1 VRDLGSRNRTWV
13 FIDEPYALAD
23 DDVLLLGSQLLH
35 FQRLGSPSPS
45 AMDADGTRRI
55 GSLVPTP
62 DIARLAQLRADGSVR
77 DVQHLSQGRTLRL
90 GRDTGDWT
98 FPYDQT
104 MSGRHAEI
112 RESAGQF
119 VVHDLG
125 SRNGIAVA
133 VRGERKLEPGQ
144 RVLAGDQVIRVESV

>member
-1 VRDLGSRNRTWV
+1 
-13 FIDEPYALAD
+13 
-23 DDVLLLGSQLLH
+23 
-35 FQRLGSPSPS
+35 
-45 AMDADGTRRI
+45 MDADGTRRI
-55 GSLVPTP
+55 GSLAPAP

-77 DVQHLSQGRTLRL
+77 DVQHLSQGRAVRL